1 MHLTLIP
8 TFAALMYV
16 WWTQD
21 ALPPVVA
28 SHFDAQGRP
37 DGFTD
42 RADYV
47 TMMMLLMAAFPLG
60 AALLGAL
67 LRSLPARVI
76 NIPRRDYWL
85 APDRRRDSLN
95 YLSGWLQSLSLLGLA
110 LLAFVHYLLLDANR
124 GGQAHLELTPLL
136 MGTGVFL
143 AGLTIW
149 LLALHRRFSCP
160 TPN

>member
-8 TFAALMYV
+8 TFAALMFV

-28 SHFDAQGRP
+28 SHFNAQGRP
-37 DGFTD
+37 DGYTD

-47 TMMMLLMAAFPLG
+47 AMMMLLMAAFPLG

-67 LRSLPARVI
+67 FRSLPDRAI

-85 APDRRRDSLN
+85 SPDRRQDSLN
-95 YLSGWLQSLSLLGLA
+95 YLSGWLQSLSLLGVA
-110 LLAFVHYLLLDANR
+110 LLAFTHYVLLKSNQD
-124 GGQAHLELTPLL
+124 GQAHLELTPLL
-136 MGTGVFL
+136 IGTGVFL

-149 LLALHRRFSCP
+149 ILALHRRFARP
-160 TPN
+160 PN

>member
-8 TFAALMYV
+8 TFAALMFV

-28 SHFDAQGRP
+28 SHFNAQGRP
-37 DGFTD
+37 DGYTD

-47 TMMMLLMAAFPLG
+47 AMMMLLMAAFPLG
-60 AALLGAL
+60 AALLGTL
-67 LRSLPARVI
+67 FRSLPDRTI

-85 APDRRRDSLN
+85 SPDRRQDSLN
-95 YLSGWLQSLSLLGLA
+95 YLSGWLQSLSLLGVA
-110 LLAFVHYLLLDANR
+110 LLAFSHYILLKSNQD
-124 GGQAHLELTPLL
+124 GQAHLELTPLL
-136 MGTGVFL
+136 IGTGVFL

-149 LLALHRRFSCP
+149 ILALHRRFARP
-160 TPN
+160 PN